1 MRNVGLLLKRMKTNK
16 GELSEA
22 DLKARRRFWNK
33 KGFFGEPTKKQTE
46 RSSMKMQKLVKALKT
61 LSSLEEIKEIRATKY
76 PGKNFTDAMYTVW
89 RASESDINHA
99 ISTFKIF

>member
-1 MRNVGLLLKRMKTNK
+1 MKQNI

-33 KGFFGEPTKKQTE
+33 KGFFGEPTKKELE

-61 LSSLEEIKEIRATKY
+61 LSKNEVAHIRHTTY

-89 RASESDINHA
+89 RASESDVNHA
-99 ISTFKIF
+99 ISTFKIFRS

>member
-1 MRNVGLLLKRMKTNK
+1 MKTNK

-33 KGFFGEPTKKQTE
+33 RGFFGEPTKEQIE
-46 RSSMKMQKLVKALKT
+46 RSSLKMQKLVKALKT
-61 LSSLEEIKEIRATKY
+61 LSPEEIKKIRAMEYQDSRLVGATY
-76 PGKNFTDAMYTVW
+76 LVW
-89 RASESDINHA
+89 RASESAINHA

>member
-1 MRNVGLLLKRMKTNK
+1 MKTNK

-33 KGFFGEPTKKQTE
+33 KGFFGEPTKEQIE
-46 RSSMKMQKLVKALKT
+46 CSSLKMQKLIEALKT
-61 LSSLEEIKEIRATKY
+61 FSLEEVKRIRAMEYQDNRLVGATY
-76 PGKNFTDAMYTVW
+76 LVW
-89 RASESDINHA
+89 RASESAIDHA

>member
-1 MRNVGLLLKRMKTNK
+1 MKQNI

-22 DLKARRRFWNK
+22 DLKARTRLWNK
-33 KGFFGEPTKKQTE
+33 RGFFGEPTKEQIE
-46 RSSMKMQKLVKALKT
+46 RSSLKMQKLVKALKT
-61 LSSLEEIKEIRATKY
+61 FSLEEIKKIRAMEYQDSRLVGATY
-76 PGKNFTDAMYTVW
+76 LVW